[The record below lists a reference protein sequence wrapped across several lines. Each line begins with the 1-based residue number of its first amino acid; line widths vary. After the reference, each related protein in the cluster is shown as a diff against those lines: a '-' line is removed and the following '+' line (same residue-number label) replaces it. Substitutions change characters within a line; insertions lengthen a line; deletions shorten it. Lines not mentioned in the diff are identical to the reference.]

1 MAERRDQARR
11 RQRRGDETPGDERQ
25 KAWFQILSPLT
36 AVILLAFFIALMIL
50 IYFVAR

>member
-1 MAERRDQARR
+1 MAERRDEARR
-11 RQRRGDETPGDERQ
+11 RQARGEETPGDERR

-36 AVILLAFFIALMIL
+36 AVVLLAIFIGLMIL